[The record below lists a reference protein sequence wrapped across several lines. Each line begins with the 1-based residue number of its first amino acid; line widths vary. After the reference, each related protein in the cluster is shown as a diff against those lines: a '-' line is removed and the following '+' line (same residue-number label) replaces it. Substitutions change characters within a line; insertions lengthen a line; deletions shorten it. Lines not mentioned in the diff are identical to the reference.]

1 MTQKELE
8 KYSEL
13 NEKFRSDCTRVAEI
27 LSDLKEPKQY
37 DGCDITYADNF
48 YLCGEDVSWNG
59 DEYWSYGG
67 HEYHSGY
74 FPKEYLTMTD
84 DELRAIV
91 EKENK
96 KYAEEQEAKKKAKEE
111 EKKAERLRQYEELKK
126 EFGND
131 TGR

>member
-1 MTQKELE
+1 MTQEELK

-13 NEKFRSDCTRVAEI
+13 NEKFRSDCKRAAEI
-27 LSDLKEPKQY
+27 LSDLKEPKQSG
-37 DGCDITYADNF
+37 GCDITYAKDF
-48 YLCGEDVSWNG
+48 YLYGVDIHWSG
-59 DEYWSYGG
+59 DEYWNYGG
-67 HEYHSGY
+67 HEYHSGD

-96 KYAEEQEAKKKAKEE
+96 KYAEEQETKNKAKEE

-126 EFGND
+126 EFGK
-131 TGR
+131 